1 VNEVVNAVLKH
12 IWMAPIAA
20 LVLPI
25 IAFCFVLSAML
36 GNQVD
41 NDRRAER
48 KRAFESRLPG

>member
-1 VNEVVNAVLKH
+1 MNEVVDTILKH

-25 IAFCFVLSAML
+25 IAFCFVLAAML
-36 GNQVD
+36 GNHVD
-41 NDRRAER
+41 EDRRAER

>member
-1 VNEVVNAVLKH
+1 MVNAVLKQ

-25 IAFCFVLSAML
+25 IAFCFVLAAML

-41 NDRRAER
+41 DARRAER
-48 KRAFESRLPG
+48 RRAFESRLPG